1 MTELKDEHLE
11 VISNN
16 KGKAREIEKLENQLS
31 DAKES
36 VSVLGGA
43 IACGFLHDK
52 HSLILQKWIVEYEQ
66 LIEQLDTH
74 LTEMRTHGWT
84 ST

>member
-11 VISNN
+11 TISSNR
-16 KGKAREIEKLENQLS
+16 GKKHEIDKMVEQLS

-36 VSVLGGA
+36 VAVLGNA
-43 IACGFLHDK
+43 IECGFLYDK
-52 HSLILQKWIVEYEQ
+52 HSLILQEWIVEYEE

-74 LTEMRTHGWT
+74 LTEMRTHG
-84 ST
+84 

>member
-11 VISNN
+11 VISKN
-16 KGKAREIEKLENQLS
+16 KAKKHELDKLVEQLS

-36 VSVLGGA
+36 VAVLGNA
-43 IACGFLHDK
+43 IECGFLHDK
-52 HSLILQKWIVEYEQ
+52 HSLILQEWIVEYEQ

-74 LTEMRTHGWT
+74 LTEMRTHG
-84 ST
+84 

>member
-11 VISNN
+11 VISKN
-16 KGKAREIEKLENQLS
+16 KGKKYEIDKLENELS

-36 VSVLGGA
+36 VEVLSGA

-52 HSLILQKWIVEYEQ
+52 HSLILQEWIVEYEQ

-74 LTEMRTHGWT
+74 LTEMRTHG
-84 ST
+84 

>member
-11 VISNN
+11 TISSN
-16 KGKAREIEKLENQLS
+16 KGKKYEIDKMVEQLS

-36 VSVLGGA
+36 VAVLGNA
-43 IACGFLHDK
+43 IECGFLYDK
-52 HSLILQKWIVEYEQ
+52 HSLILQEWIVEYKQ

-74 LTEMRTHGWT
+74 LTEMRTHG
-84 ST
+84 

>member
-1 MTELKDEHLE
+1 MTFKKSKDTM
-11 VISNN
+11 
-16 KGKAREIEKLENQLS
+16 IEELENQIS

-43 IACGFLHDK
+43 IACGFLQDK

-66 LIEQLDTH
+66 LIEQYETH
-74 LTEMRTHGWT
+74 LTEMRSHG
-84 ST
+84 

>member
-16 KGKAREIEKLENQLS
+16 KGKAREIEKLENQIS

-36 VSVLGGA
+36 VSVFGGA
-43 IACGFLHDK
+43 IACGFLQDK

-74 LTEMRTHGWT
+74 LTEMRTHG
-84 ST
+84 